1 MKKSLVIIFT
11 LVLMLFGCE
20 EKSMPVLESSNEND
34 KPKIDQ
40 FKKENDQMKKQIA
53 EMEKKN
59 DEEKEVLRTSMN
71 LAFQLLTAINKK
83 DFETIASISS
93 ANVQVNAEDSII
105 HFNNSSYD
113 MNDQNYLLENLE
125 YRFYDLKDDKMTIGF
140 ANYFLEG
147 HSTIYIDLIK
157 KDGQWLF
164 DYLVTDA

>member
-1 MKKSLVIIFT
+1 MKKTLVIIFT

-40 FKKENDQMKKQIA
+40 LKIENDQMKKQIA